1 MSGHPHADLMA
12 KAAEIAKTDQYWQ
25 RHFEEKFHSTDKWN
39 QMSDV
44 FFQTHREYRLK
55 PNFIDINGHKVPEPV
70 REIPSPASVFYIA
83 DTTIGPGL
91 RRRLVWTGD
100 EMNMRLLKGGLL
112 HATNEAA
119 EAHKAALLSFTQ
131 ITE

>member
-55 PNFIDINGHKVPEPV
+55 TRFIDINGHQVPEPV
-70 REIPSPASVFYIA
+70 REIPATGDILYIA
-83 DTTIGPGL
+83 DTTLKPSGEL
-91 RRRLVWTGD
+91 RLQWTD
-100 EMNMRLLKGGLL
+100 HDVDMRLLNSGLL
-112 HATNEAA
+112 HTTKEAA
-119 EAHKAALLSFTQ
+119 EAHIAALLSFTQ
-131 ITE
+131 K

>member
-1 MSGHPHADLMA
+1 MA

-39 QMSDV
+39 PMSDV

-55 PNFIDINGHKVPEPV
+55 PRFIDINGHQVPEPV
-70 REIPSPASVFYIA
+70 QEPLEYGTDYCVVVLDGIDYQRWC
-83 DTTIGPGL
+83 D
-91 RRRLVWTGD
+91 D
-100 EMNMRLLKGGLL
+100 EDDENLLKQGLIHL
-112 HATNEAA
+112 TKEAA
-119 EAHKAALLSFTQ
+119 EAHIAALLSFTQ

>member
-39 QMSDV
+39 PMSDV

-55 PNFIDINGHKVPEPV
+55 PSFIDINGHQVPDPV
-70 REIPSPASVFYIA
+70 REPLEDDQEYWIADIRYAVSVFNWENNDA
-83 DTTIGPGL
+83 DNRWLERGIIHLT
-91 RRRLVWTGD
+91 
-100 EMNMRLLKGGLL
+100 K
-112 HATNEAA
+112 EAA
-119 EAHKAALLSFTQ
+119 EAHSVAMLSFTQ
-131 ITE
+131 K

>member
-55 PNFIDINGHKVPEPV
+55 PNFIDINGHQVPEPV
-70 REIPSPASVFYIA
+70 RESLEIGAWFFMPSVDCIEMASKVKWREDEHCDFYLRSGVVH
-83 DTTIGPGL
+83 TTEDAAI
-91 RRRLVWTGD
+91 R
-100 EMNMRLLKGGLL
+100 
-112 HATNEAA
+112 HAV
-119 EAHKAALLSFTQ
+119 ALLSFTQ
-131 ITE
+131 K

>member
-1 MSGHPHADLMA
+1 MPGHPHADLMA

-55 PNFIDINGHKVPEPV
+55 PNFIDINGHQVPEPV
-70 REIPSPASVFYIA
+70 REPLECRTDYFIA
-83 DTTIGPGL
+83 DIGGIVTPMARWRGNPDDL
-91 RRRLVWTGD
+91 ARLS
-100 EMNMRLLKGGLL
+100 KGII
-112 HATNEAA
+112 HMTEEAA
-119 EAHKAALLSFTQ
+119 DAHIAALLSFTQ
-131 ITE
+131 K

>member
-12 KAAEIAKTDQYWQ
+12 KAAEIAKTDKYWQ

-55 PNFIDINGHKVPEPV
+55 PNFIDINGHQVPEPV
-70 REIPSPASVFYIA
+70 RGPLQEGDLYYGASTADGVFSAIWNC
-83 DTTIGPGL
+83 DHIDSE
-91 RRRLVWTGD
+91 RLH
-100 EMNMRLLKGGLL
+100 KGIIHL
-112 HATNEAA
+112 TKEAA
-119 EAHKAALLSFTQ
+119 ETHIAALLSFTQ
-131 ITE
+131 K

>member
-1 MSGHPHADLMA
+1 MAGHPHADLMA

-55 PNFIDINGHKVPEPV
+55 TRFIDINGHQVQEPV
-70 REIPSPASVFYIA
+70 REAPNDRVSLWVA
-83 DTTIGPGL
+83 DTAHGSML
-91 RRRLVWTGD
+91 LAWTGH
-100 EMNMRLLKGGLL
+100 EVNMRMLNSGLL
-112 HATNEAA
+112 HTTKEAA
-119 EAHKAALLSFTQ
+119 EAHIAALLSFTQ
-131 ITE
+131 K

>member
-55 PNFIDINGHKVPEPV
+55 PNFIDINGHKVPEPE
-70 REIPSPASVFYIA
+70 REPLK
-83 DTTIGPGL
+83 IGQVYWLARIHGAVDSFEWEGDHACRDWLECGL
-91 RRRLVWTGD
+91 IHLT
-100 EMNMRLLKGGLL
+100 K
-112 HATNEAA
+112 EAA
-119 EAHKAALLSFTQ
+119 EAHAAALLSFTQ
-131 ITE
+131 K

>member
-39 QMSDV
+39 QMSDA

-55 PNFIDINGHKVPEPV
+55 PNFIDINGYKVPEPV
-70 REIPSPASVFYIA
+70 RELPDNDDLLWIA
-83 DTTIGPGL
+83 DITQPTAAQL
-91 RRRLVWTGD
+91 MWTSHQSDILMLERGI
-100 EMNMRLLKGGLL
+100 L
-112 HATNEAA
+112 HLTKEAA
-119 EAHKAALLSFTQ
+119 EAHIAALLSFTQ
-131 ITE
+131 K

>member
-55 PNFIDINGHKVPEPV
+55 PNFIDISGHQVPEPV
-70 REIPSPASVFYIA
+70 REPLERGTVYYLATVVMEQVNAYSWSDF
-83 DTTIGPGL
+83 DTDRRWLERGL
-91 RRRLVWTGD
+91 IHLT
-100 EMNMRLLKGGLL
+100 E
-112 HATNEAA
+112 EAA
-119 EAHKAALLSFTQ
+119 EAHIAALLSFTQ
-131 ITE
+131 K

>member
-55 PNFIDINGHKVPEPV
+55 PRLININGHQVPEPV
-70 REIPSPASVFYIA
+70 QEPLK
-83 DTTIGPGL
+83 IGQVYWLARIHGAVDSFEWEGDHACNAWLDRGL
-91 RRRLVWTGD
+91 IHLT
-100 EMNMRLLKGGLL
+100 K
-112 HATNEAA
+112 EAA
-119 EAHKAALLSFTQ
+119 EAHIAALLSFTQ
-131 ITE
+131 K

>member
-39 QMSDV
+39 PMSDV

-55 PNFIDINGHKVPEPV
+55 PSFIDINGHQVPEPV
-70 REIPSPASVFYIA
+70 REPLEDDQEYWIADIRYAVSVFNWENNDA
-83 DTTIGPGL
+83 DNRWLERGIIHLT
-91 RRRLVWTGD
+91 
-100 EMNMRLLKGGLL
+100 K
-112 HATNEAA
+112 EAA
-119 EAHKAALLSFTQ
+119 EAHSVAMLSFTQ
-131 ITE
+131 K